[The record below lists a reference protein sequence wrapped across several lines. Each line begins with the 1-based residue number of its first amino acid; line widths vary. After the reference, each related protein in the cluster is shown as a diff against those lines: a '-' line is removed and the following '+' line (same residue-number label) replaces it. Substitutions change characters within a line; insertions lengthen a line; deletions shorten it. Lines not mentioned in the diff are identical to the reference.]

1 MSDRASPSPEPAAE
15 RNPRLLRVAVP
26 SPLRRAFDYLPP
38 YAPKHARSQL
48 PVPGTRVRVPFGRG
62 LRVGVVLEQIES
74 SDVPAERL
82 KRISAVIDD
91 EPILDNGSLTLLRWA
106 SDYFHHPVGEVVL
119 GALPAPLRAGKPLP
133 AGGERRW
140 RLSPAGESLRREH
153 FARAP
158 RQEKVWALLGGAGD
172 AGAGRAQLA
181 ALEGDWRGAL
191 AAMAAKGWVESFE
204 ATVAADV
211 PALASAAAPTPSDEQ
226 RDAIEAVYAARDAF
240 QSFVLDGVTGS
251 GKTEVYLS
259 VIERLVALGRQ
270 AMVLIPEIGLTPQI
284 VARLSARLRVPM
296 AVLHSGLGDRERL
309 EAWAMA
315 RDGRAS
321 VVVGTRSA
329 VFAPLAKPGIFIVD
343 EEHDASFKQ
352 QDGFRYSARDLA
364 IVRARQCGVPVLLG
378 SATPSLE
385 SLNNVALGRHRCL
398 RLSKRAQGALTPRI
412 EVVDLRGQPFEEG
425 ISQVLSNAIAETL
438 AEGEQVLL
446 FVNRRGYAPI
456 LICHACGWQADC
468 SRCDAHMVY
477 HRGLEKLRCHHCGAE
492 RDVPE
497 ICPECARGDLRA
509 LGLGT
514 QRVVDA
520 LSQRFPDARID
531 RVDRDS
537 TRRKGAMQSV
547 LDAIHSGTTNIL
559 VGTQMLAKG
568 HHFPN
573 VTLVGILDADG
584 GLFGVDFRAAER
596 MAQLL
601 VQVAGRAGRGQR
613 PGRVLIQTH
622 HPDHPLLNV
631 LVREGY
637 RNFGAAALSEREQA
651 ALPPFSCLALL
662 RAEAPQRERAMGFLE
677 EARARAMR
685 RVDERVQA
693 LGPVPAPMERR
704 AGRFRAQLLLQCDER
719 GPLHGL
725 LAPWLAELETLKSG
739 RRVRWS
745 LDVDPQEML

>member
-1 MSDRASPSPEPAAE
+1 M
-15 RNPRLLRVAVP
+15 P

-38 YAPKHARSQL
+38 SAPKGARGEL
-48 PVPGTRVRVPFGRG
+48 PVPGVRVRVPFGRG
-62 LRVGVVLEQIES
+62 LRVGVVLEQIEY

-82 KRISAVIDD
+82 RRISAVLDD
-91 EPILDNGSLTLLRWA
+91 EPILDSGSLTFLRWA

-133 AGGERRW
+133 SGGEQRW
-140 RLSPAGESLRREH
+140 RLSAAGEGLQREQ
-153 FARAP
+153 FSRAR
-158 RQEKVWALLGGAGD
+158 RQEKVWELLSNAGD
-172 AGAGRAQLA
+172 GAGRAQLA

-191 AAMAAKGWVESFE
+191 TAMVAKGWVESFE
-204 ATVAADV
+204 SAASAGAPRV
-211 PALASAAAPTPSDEQ
+211 PGAAAPTPSSEQ
-226 RDAIEAVYAARDAF
+226 RDAIEAVYAARDEF

-270 AMVLIPEIGLTPQI
+270 AMILIPEIGLTPQI
-284 VARLSARLRVPM
+284 VARLAERLSVPM

-329 VFAPLAKPGIFIVD
+329 VFAPLANPGLFVVD

-385 SLNNVALGRHRCL
+385 SLNNIASGRHRGL
-398 RLSKRAQGALTPRI
+398 RLSTRAQGALTPRI

-425 ISQVLSNAIAETL
+425 ISQTLSNAIAETL
-438 AEGEQVLL
+438 AEDEQVLL

-492 RDVPE
+492 RARPE
-497 ICPECARGDLRA
+497 TCPECGEGDLRA

-520 LSQRFPDARID
+520 LTKRFPDARID

-537 TRRKGAMQSV
+537 TRRKGAMQNV
-547 LDAIHSGTTNIL
+547 LDAIHSGSTNIL

-631 LVREGY
+631 LVHEGY
-637 RNFGAAALSEREQA
+637 RNFGAAALGEREQA

-685 RVDERVQA
+685 LVDERVQA

-704 AGRFRAQLLLQCDER
+704 AGRFRAQLLLQSDER
-719 GPLHGL
+719 APLHGL
-725 LAPWLAELETLKSG
+725 LMPWLAELETLKSG

>member
-1 MSDRASPSPEPAAE
+1 MTDAPAPLSRARAA
-15 RNPRLLRVAVP
+15 RPRLLRVAVP
-26 SPLRRAFDYLPP
+26 SPLRRAFDYLPL
-38 YAPKHARSQL
+38 YGGDGEL
-48 PVPGTRVRVPFGRG
+48 PVPGTRVRVPFGKG
-62 LRVGVVLEQIES
+62 SRVGVVLELLEHS
-74 SDVPAERL
+74 EVPPHRL
-82 KRISAVIDD
+82 KRIAQVLD
-91 EPILDNGSLTLLRWA
+91 EAPLLDPGYLEFLRWA
-106 SDYFHHPVGEVVL
+106 SDYFHHPIGEVVT
-119 GALPAPLRAGKPLP
+119 GALPARLRAGKPMP
-133 AGGERRW
+133 AAGELRW
-140 RLSPAGESLRREH
+140 RLSAAGRALGAAQL
-153 FARAP
+153 ARAP
-158 RQEKVWALLGGAGD
+158 RQEAVWRRLLELEQGARQSD
-172 AGAGRAQLA
+172 LA
-181 ALEGDWRGAL
+181 VLEGDWRGAL
-191 AAMAAKGWVESFE
+191 KAMSAKGWV
-204 ATVAADV
+204 ACVHTVAAR
-211 PALASAAAPTPSDEQ
+211 AHGAAAPRAAPPTPSDEQ
-226 RDAIEAVYAARDAF
+226 RAAIEAVYAARDRF
-240 QSFVLDGVTGS
+240 QSFLLDGVTGS
-251 GKTEVYLS
+251 GKTEVYLA
-259 VIERLVALGRQ
+259 VIERIVALGRQ
-270 AMVLIPEIGLTPQI
+270 TLMLIPEIGLTPQI
-284 VARLSARLRVPM
+284 VGRLRERLSMPM
-296 AVLHSGLGDRERL
+296 AVLHSGLSDSERMD
-309 EAWAMA
+309 AWAMA

-329 VFAPLAKPGIFIVD
+329 VFAPLARPGLFVVD

-385 SLNNVALGRHRCL
+385 SLNNVETGRHQSL
-398 RLSKRAQGALTPRI
+398 RLSRRAQGALVPRI

-425 ISQVLSNAIAETL
+425 VSGALTAAIADCL
-438 AEGEQVLL
+438 AEGEQALL

-477 HRGLEKLRCHHCGAE
+477 HRRADRLRCHHCAAE
-492 RDVPE
+492 QEVPTT
-497 ICPECARGDLRA
+497 CPDCGDGDLRA

-520 LSQRFPDARID
+520 LEARFPDARID

-537 TRRKGAMQSV
+537 TRRKGAMQKL
-547 LDAIHSGTTNIL
+547 LDAIHSGRTNIV

-584 GLFGVDFRAAER
+584 GLFGADFRAAER

-622 HPDHPLLNV
+622 HPDHPLLQV
-631 LVREGY
+631 LIREGY
-637 RNFGAAALSEREQA
+637 RHFGEAALAERRQA
-651 ALPPFSCLALL
+651 ALPPFSCFALL
-662 RAEAPQRERAMGFLE
+662 RAEAPQRERVMAFLE
-677 EARARAMR
+677 EARARA
-685 RVDERVQA
+685 VQLGDERVQS

-704 AGRFRAQLLLQCDER
+704 AGRFRAQLLVQSTER
-719 GPLHGL
+719 PALHAL
-725 LAPWLAELETLKSG
+725 LAPWLSELEALQSA

>member
-1 MSDRASPSPEPAAE
+1 VSDPPGRSSSSAE
-15 RNPRLLRVAVP
+15 TRRGRLLRVAVP
-26 SPLRRAFDYLPP
+26 SPLRRAFDYLPADTQAAAVP
-38 YAPKHARSQL
+38 AP
-48 PVPGTRVRVPFGRG
+48 VTRVRVPFGRAT
-62 LRVGVVLEQIES
+62 RVGMVLEHVEHAA
-74 SDVPAERL
+74 VPAERL
-82 KRISAVIDD
+82 KRIARVLDR
-91 EPILDNGSLTLLRWA
+91 EPLLDPESLAFLRWA

-119 GALPAPLRAGKPLP
+119 GTLPAALRAGKPLP
-133 AGGERRW
+133 PSGELRW
-140 RLSPAGESLRREH
+140 RLTAAGRELGREQL
-153 FARAP
+153 ARAP
-158 RQEKVWALLGGAGD
+158 RQQALRELLGGLAE
-172 AGAGRAQLA
+172 GAGQSHLA

-191 AAMAAKGWVESFE
+191 KAMRRKGWVEGVE
-204 ATVAADV
+204 TPVAPGGAS
-211 PALASAAAPTPSDEQ
+211 PLAPRAEGPTPSDEQ
-226 RDAIEAVYAARDAF
+226 REAIEAVYAARDRF

-251 GKTEVYLS
+251 GKTEVYLA
-259 VIERLVALGRQ
+259 VIERIVALGRQ
-270 AMVLIPEIGLTPQI
+270 TLILIPEIGLTPQI
-284 VARLSARLRVPM
+284 VSRLRERLSMPM
-296 AVLHSGLGDRERL
+296 AVLHSGLSDRERL

-329 VFAPLAKPGIFIVD
+329 VFVPLARPGLFVVD

-364 IVRARQCGVPVLLG
+364 IVRARRSAVPVLLG

-385 SLNNVALGRHRCL
+385 SLNNVINGRHEGL
-398 RLSKRAQGALTPRI
+398 RLSKRARDALVPRV

-425 ISQVLSNAIAETL
+425 ISQRLANAIGECL
-438 AEGEQVLL
+438 VEGEQVLL

-456 LICHACGWQADC
+456 LICHGCGWQADC

-477 HRGLEKLRCHHCGAE
+477 HRHSGRLRCHHCAAE
-492 RDVPE
+492 RGVPE
-497 ICPECARGDLRA
+497 ICPECGEGDLRA

-520 LSQRFPDARID
+520 LERRFPDARID

-537 TRRKGAMQSV
+537 TRRRGAMQNV
-547 LDAIHSGTTNIL
+547 LDAIHAGETNIL

-584 GLFGVDFRAAER
+584 GLFGADFRAAER

-622 HPDHPLLNV
+622 HPDHPLLKV

-637 RNFGAAALSEREQA
+637 RDFGEAALGERRQA
-651 ALPPFSCLALL
+651 ALPPFSCFALL
-662 RAEAPQRERAMGFLE
+662 RAEAPQREDTMGFLE
-677 EARARAMR
+677 EARARALSIG
-685 RVDERVQA
+685 DERVQA

-704 AGRFRAQLLLQCDER
+704 AGRYRAQLLLQCDDR
-719 GPLHGL
+719 GPLHGVL
-725 LAPWLAELETLKSG
+725 MPWLAELETLKSG

>member
-1 MSDRASPSPEPAAE
+1 MSPPPGASP
-15 RNPRLLRVAVP
+15 PRYLRVAVP
-26 SPLRRAFDYLPP
+26 SPLRRAFDYLPADP
-38 YAPKHARSQL
+38 HAL
-48 PVPGTRVRVPFGRG
+48 PLPGTRVRVPFGRAS
-62 LRVGVVLEQIES
+62 RVGIVLEHLNHT
-74 SDVPAERL
+74 DVPPQRL
-82 KRISAVIDD
+82 KPITIPLD
-91 EPILDNGSLTLLRWA
+91 ETPMLDTHTLSFLRWA

-119 GALPAPLRAGKPLP
+119 GDLLEGRTGGVTRSELAG
-133 AGGERRW
+133 
-140 RLSPAGESLRREH
+140 
-153 FARAP
+153 
-158 RQEKVWALLGGAGD
+158 
-172 AGAGRAQLA
+172 
-181 ALEGDWRGAL
+181 LEGDWRGAV
-191 AAMAAKGWVESFE
+191 AKMAARGWVEAFE
-204 ATVAADV
+204 ESVGV
-211 PALASAAAPTPSDEQ
+211 QKFASGESLGVQKSWPEPNEEQ
-226 RDAIEAVYAARDAF
+226 REAIEAVWGAREGF
-240 QSFVLDGVTGS
+240 RSFLLDGVTGS
-251 GKTEVYLS
+251 GKTEVYLA
-259 VIERLVALGRQ
+259 VIARTVAAGRQ

-284 VARLSARLRVPM
+284 VARLRERLSVPM
-296 AVLHSGLGDRERL
+296 AVLHSGLSDRERL
-309 EAWAMA
+309 QAWAAA
-315 RDGRAS
+315 RDGSAA

-329 VFAPLAKPGIFIVD
+329 VFTPLARPGLFVID
-343 EEHDASFKQ
+343 EEHDGSFKQ

-364 IVRARQCGVPVLLG
+364 IVRARQCDVPVLLG

-385 SLNNVALGRHRCL
+385 TLNNVAAGRHQGL
-398 RLSKRAQGALTPRI
+398 RLSRRAEGALVPTV
-412 EVVDLRGQPFEEG
+412 EVLDLRGQPFEEG
-425 ISQVLSNAIAETL
+425 ISQKLANAIEQCL
-438 AEGEQVLL
+438 GEGEQVLL

-468 SRCDAHMVY
+468 ARCDAHMVY
-477 HRGLEKLRCHHCGAE
+477 HRSSGRLRCHHCAAE

-497 ICPECARGDLRA
+497 ACPECNDPDLRA

-520 LSQRFPDARID
+520 LSERFPDARID

-537 TRRKGAMQSV
+537 TRRKGALQGV
-547 LDAIHSGTTNIL
+547 LDAIHAGETNIL

-584 GLFGVDFRAAER
+584 GLFGADFRTAER

-622 HPDHPLLNV
+622 HPDHPLLRV

-637 RNFGAAALSEREQA
+637 RHFGEAALTERRQA

-662 RAEAPQRERAMGFLE
+662 RAEAPQRERAMAFLE
-677 EARARAMR
+677 DARARAQQF
-685 RVDERVQA
+685 VDTHESMHVQA

-704 AGRFRAQLLLQCDER
+704 AGRFRGQLLLQSDER
-719 GPLHGL
+719 APLHGL
-725 LAPWLAELETLKSG
+725 LAPWLEELETLKSG

>member
-1 MSDRASPSPEPAAE
+1 M
-15 RNPRLLRVAVP
+15 RVAVP
-26 SPLRRAFDYLPP
+26 SPLRRAFDYLPSN
-38 YAPKHARSQL
+38 APGAVL
-48 PVPGTRVRVPFGRG
+48 PLPGMRVVVPFGRG
-62 LRVGVVLEQIES
+62 ERVGMVVAHV
-74 SDVPAERL
+74 DHTHVPRQRL
-82 KRISAVIDD
+82 KRLSRVLDG
-91 EPILDNGSLTLLRWA
+91 EPLLDAQSLAFLRWA
-106 SDYFHHPVGEVVL
+106 SDYFHHPIGDVVL
-119 GALPAPLRAGKPLP
+119 GTLPAALRAGKPLP
-133 AGGERRW
+133 AAGESRW
-140 RLSPAGESLRREH
+140 RLTESGLAVASEQFR
-153 FARAP
+153 RAP
-158 RQEKVWALLGGAGD
+158 RQAAVWELLRRRPDGASRLD
-172 AGAGRAQLA
+172 LA
-181 ALEGDWRGAL
+181 SLEGDWRSAL
-191 AAMAAKGWVESFE
+191 TAMAAKGWTEEFQTRVGAIVQQAAGE
-204 ATVAADV
+204 AS
-211 PALASAAAPTPSDEQ
+211 LIPSDEQ
-226 RDAIEAVYAARDAF
+226 LHAIETVYAARDGF

-251 GKTEVYLS
+251 GKTEVYLAL
-259 VIERLVALGRQ
+259 IERTIALGRQ

-284 VARLSARLRVPM
+284 VERLRDRLSVPM
-296 AVLHSGLGDRERL
+296 AVLHSGLSDGERL
-309 EAWAMA
+309 QAWTAA
-315 RDGRAS
+315 RDGRAA

-329 VFAPLAKPGIFIVD
+329 VFAPLARPGLFVVD

-352 QDGFRYSARDLA
+352 QEGFRYSARDLT

-385 SLNNVALGRHRCL
+385 SLNNVASGRYQGL
-398 RLSKRAQGALTPRI
+398 RLSRRAQGALVPQV
-412 EVVDLRGQPFEEG
+412 EVLDLRGQPFEEG
-425 ISQVLSNAIAETL
+425 ISQKLANAMVRCL
-438 AEGEQVLL
+438 AEDEQVLL

-456 LICHACGWQADC
+456 LICHGCGWQADC

-477 HRGLEKLRCHHCGAE
+477 HRASERLRCHHCAAE
-492 RDVPE
+492 RAVPE
-497 ICPECARGDLRA
+497 VCPECGEGDLRA

-520 LSQRFPDARID
+520 LAERFPDARIE

-537 TRRKGAMQSV
+537 TRRKGALQRV
-547 LDAIHSGTTNIL
+547 LDGIHSGDINIL

-584 GLFGVDFRAAER
+584 GLFGADFRAAER

-601 VQVAGRAGRGQR
+601 VQVAGRAGRGQH

-622 HPDHPLLNV
+622 HPDHPLLRV

-637 RNFGAAALSEREQA
+637 RHFGEAALTERQQA

-662 RAEAPQRERAMGFLE
+662 RAEAPQRDRAMEFLE
-677 EARARAMR
+677 EARACAVRLGDR
-685 RVDERVQA
+685 SVQA

-704 AGRFRAQLLLQCDER
+704 AGRFRAQLLLQSDER

-725 LAPWLAELETLKSG
+725 LMPWLEELETLKSG